1 MKKEQNAEKTKV
13 GKLARTKE
21 KVSQWTTNPL
31 NEKVLDYHNYEMT
44 KSESVLYFVAA
55 FLVGGVVSQFFYGG
69 LFQEDGVPT
78 LLTYISNSAAFVI
91 VGLLVGK
98 VFLPVRSR
106 QLAEKRRDT
115 LRRQFRDMLESLTAS
130 LAANS
135 TVRDAFSTAYTDMCM
150 QYSDDALISKELDQ
164 FRRAEQINVTLDV
177 MMDDFAKRSG
187 VEEIQDFNNVFQ
199 VCYGPG
205 GNMSRVINQTHD
217 IICERMEV
225 EDEIQAKI
233 HANEMELNIIMLAPV
248 LIVALMRSANETF
261 AQNLASP
268 VGVAAVTGA
277 LVLFAIAYIWGQK
290 IIAVRKRGMLIVK
303 MICLAIGTVL
313 AVLFILLTMRGK
325 KEDWRIEGVPEKEFS
340 DKELWA
346 AGFAMQQMPMFS
358 MDSAVGKKM
367 ISASAI
373 LHPENGGRFVEYWAR
388 LYWARTLS
396 MSLLVLALAFCAAV
410 FMDGYMLFAVLVAGV
425 AMVAVIYSNG
435 ANEMSNQLQKR
446 STECMMEFSNVVSKL
461 TLLMNCGMILK
472 EAWYIVAKS
481 KQGIIYELMQEACR
495 EMDNG
500 MASAEAIYNFGVRT
514 GSPEV
519 RKFASIIIQN
529 IEKGGSDVTA
539 VMRQQA
545 DELMSQRRQML
556 LRKGDDAAAQLL
568 APTTIVLIGVIL
580 IIMVAAMSGMDMAI

>member
-1 MKKEQNAEKTKV
+1 MV
-13 GKLARTKE
+13 
-21 KVSQWTTNPL
+21 
-31 NEKVLDYHNYEMT
+31 
-44 KSESVLYFVAA
+44 
-55 FLVGGVVSQFFYGG
+55 
-69 LFQEDGVPT
+69 
-78 LLTYISNSAAFVI
+78 
-91 VGLLVGK
+91 
-98 VFLPVRSR
+98 
-106 QLAEKRRDT
+106 
-115 LRRQFRDMLESLTAS
+115 
-130 LAANS
+130 
-135 TVRDAFSTAYTDMCM
+135 
-150 QYSDDALISKELDQ
+150 
-164 FRRAEQINVTLDV
+164 
-177 MMDDFAKRSG
+177 
-187 VEEIQDFNNVFQ
+187 
-199 VCYGPG
+199 
-205 GNMSRVINQTHD
+205 
-217 IICERMEV
+217 
-225 EDEIQAKI
+225 
-233 HANEMELNIIMLAPV
+233 
-248 LIVALMRSANETF
+248 
-261 AQNLASP
+261 
-268 VGVAAVTGA
+268 
-277 LVLFAIAYIWGQK
+277 
-290 IIAVRKRGMLIVK
+290 
-303 MICLAIGTVL
+303 
-313 AVLFILLTMRGK
+313 
-325 KEDWRIEGVPEKEFS
+325 
-340 DKELWA
+340 
-346 AGFAMQQMPMFS
+346 S

-396 MSLLVLALAFCAAV
+396 MSLLVLALAFCTAV

>member
-1 MKKEQNAEKTKV
+1 MKKEKNAAKPKTKRPA
-13 GKLARTKE
+13 KPKKE
-21 KVSQWTTNPL
+21 PVSQWMTNPL
-31 NEKVLDYHNYEMT
+31 NEQVLDYHNYEMT
-44 KSESVLYFVAA
+44 QGEQVLYFILA
-55 FLVGGVVSQFFYGG
+55 FLIGGVVSQFFYGG
-69 LFQEDGVPT
+69 LFQKDGVPT
-78 LLTYISNSAAFVI
+78 LLTYISNAVAFVI

-135 TVRDAFSTAYTDMCM
+135 TVRDAFSSAYTDMCM

-277 LVLFAIAYIWGQK
+277 LVLFAISYIWGQK
-290 IIAVRKRGMLIVK
+290 IIAVR
-303 MICLAIGTVL
+303 
-313 AVLFILLTMRGK
+313 
-325 KEDWRIEGVPEKEFS
+325 
-340 DKELWA
+340 
-346 AGFAMQQMPMFS
+346 
-358 MDSAVGKKM
+358 
-367 ISASAI
+367 
-373 LHPENGGRFVEYWAR
+373 
-388 LYWARTLS
+388 
-396 MSLLVLALAFCAAV
+396 
-410 FMDGYMLFAVLVAGV
+410 
-425 AMVAVIYSNG
+425 
-435 ANEMSNQLQKR
+435 
-446 STECMMEFSNVVSKL
+446 
-461 TLLMNCGMILK
+461 
-472 EAWYIVAKS
+472 
-481 KQGIIYELMQEACR
+481 
-495 EMDNG
+495 
-500 MASAEAIYNFGVRT
+500 
-514 GSPEV
+514 
-519 RKFASIIIQN
+519 
-529 IEKGGSDVTA
+529 
-539 VMRQQA
+539 
-545 DELMSQRRQML
+545 
-556 LRKGDDAAAQLL
+556 
-568 APTTIVLIGVIL
+568 
-580 IIMVAAMSGMDMAI
+580 

>member
-1 MKKEQNAEKTKV
+1 M
-13 GKLARTKE
+13 
-21 KVSQWTTNPL
+21 
-31 NEKVLDYHNYEMT
+31 
-44 KSESVLYFVAA
+44 
-55 FLVGGVVSQFFYGG
+55 
-69 LFQEDGVPT
+69 
-78 LLTYISNSAAFVI
+78 
-91 VGLLVGK
+91 
-98 VFLPVRSR
+98 
-106 QLAEKRRDT
+106 
-115 LRRQFRDMLESLTAS
+115 
-130 LAANS
+130 
-135 TVRDAFSTAYTDMCM
+135 
-150 QYSDDALISKELDQ
+150 
-164 FRRAEQINVTLDV
+164 
-177 MMDDFAKRSG
+177 
-187 VEEIQDFNNVFQ
+187 
-199 VCYGPG
+199 
-205 GNMSRVINQTHD
+205 
-217 IICERMEV
+217 
-225 EDEIQAKI
+225 
-233 HANEMELNIIMLAPV
+233 
-248 LIVALMRSANETF
+248 
-261 AQNLASP
+261 
-268 VGVAAVTGA
+268 
-277 LVLFAIAYIWGQK
+277 
-290 IIAVRKRGMLIVK
+290 
-303 MICLAIGTVL
+303 
-313 AVLFILLTMRGK
+313 
-325 KEDWRIEGVPEKEFS
+325 
-340 DKELWA
+340 
-346 AGFAMQQMPMFS
+346 
-358 MDSAVGKKM
+358 GKKM

>member
-1 MKKEQNAEKTKV
+1 MKKEKNAAKPKTKRPA
-13 GKLARTKE
+13 KPKKE
-21 KVSQWTTNPL
+21 PVSQWMTNPL
-31 NEKVLDYHNYEMT
+31 NEQVLDYHNYEMT
-44 KSESVLYFVAA
+44 QGEQGLYFILA
-55 FLVGGVVSQFFYGG
+55 FLIGGVVSQFFYGG

-78 LLTYISNSAAFVI
+78 LLTYISNAVAFVI

-135 TVRDAFSTAYTDMCM
+135 TVRDAFSSAYTDMCM

-277 LVLFAIAYIWGQK
+277 LVLFAISYIWGQK
-290 IIAVRKRGMLIVK
+290 IIAVR
-303 MICLAIGTVL
+303 
-313 AVLFILLTMRGK
+313 
-325 KEDWRIEGVPEKEFS
+325 
-340 DKELWA
+340 
-346 AGFAMQQMPMFS
+346 
-358 MDSAVGKKM
+358 
-367 ISASAI
+367 
-373 LHPENGGRFVEYWAR
+373 
-388 LYWARTLS
+388 
-396 MSLLVLALAFCAAV
+396 
-410 FMDGYMLFAVLVAGV
+410 
-425 AMVAVIYSNG
+425 
-435 ANEMSNQLQKR
+435 
-446 STECMMEFSNVVSKL
+446 
-461 TLLMNCGMILK
+461 
-472 EAWYIVAKS
+472 
-481 KQGIIYELMQEACR
+481 
-495 EMDNG
+495 
-500 MASAEAIYNFGVRT
+500 
-514 GSPEV
+514 
-519 RKFASIIIQN
+519 
-529 IEKGGSDVTA
+529 
-539 VMRQQA
+539 
-545 DELMSQRRQML
+545 
-556 LRKGDDAAAQLL
+556 
-568 APTTIVLIGVIL
+568 
-580 IIMVAAMSGMDMAI
+580 

>member
-1 MKKEQNAEKTKV
+1 
-13 GKLARTKE
+13 
-21 KVSQWTTNPL
+21 
-31 NEKVLDYHNYEMT
+31 
-44 KSESVLYFVAA
+44 
-55 FLVGGVVSQFFYGG
+55 
-69 LFQEDGVPT
+69 
-78 LLTYISNSAAFVI
+78 
-91 VGLLVGK
+91 
-98 VFLPVRSR
+98 
-106 QLAEKRRDT
+106 
-115 LRRQFRDMLESLTAS
+115 
-130 LAANS
+130 
-135 TVRDAFSTAYTDMCM
+135 
-150 QYSDDALISKELDQ
+150 
-164 FRRAEQINVTLDV
+164 
-177 MMDDFAKRSG
+177 
-187 VEEIQDFNNVFQ
+187 
-199 VCYGPG
+199 
-205 GNMSRVINQTHD
+205 
-217 IICERMEV
+217 
-225 EDEIQAKI
+225 
-233 HANEMELNIIMLAPV
+233 
-248 LIVALMRSANETF
+248 
-261 AQNLASP
+261 
-268 VGVAAVTGA
+268 
-277 LVLFAIAYIWGQK
+277 
-290 IIAVRKRGMLIVK
+290 
-303 MICLAIGTVL
+303 
-313 AVLFILLTMRGK
+313 MRGK

-446 STECMMEFSNVVSKL
+446 STECMIEFSNVVSKL

>member
-1 MKKEQNAEKTKV
+1 
-13 GKLARTKE
+13 
-21 KVSQWTTNPL
+21 
-31 NEKVLDYHNYEMT
+31 
-44 KSESVLYFVAA
+44 
-55 FLVGGVVSQFFYGG
+55 
-69 LFQEDGVPT
+69 
-78 LLTYISNSAAFVI
+78 
-91 VGLLVGK
+91 
-98 VFLPVRSR
+98 
-106 QLAEKRRDT
+106 
-115 LRRQFRDMLESLTAS
+115 
-130 LAANS
+130 
-135 TVRDAFSTAYTDMCM
+135 
-150 QYSDDALISKELDQ
+150 
-164 FRRAEQINVTLDV
+164 
-177 MMDDFAKRSG
+177 
-187 VEEIQDFNNVFQ
+187 
-199 VCYGPG
+199 
-205 GNMSRVINQTHD
+205 
-217 IICERMEV
+217 
-225 EDEIQAKI
+225 
-233 HANEMELNIIMLAPV
+233 
-248 LIVALMRSANETF
+248 
-261 AQNLASP
+261 
-268 VGVAAVTGA
+268 
-277 LVLFAIAYIWGQK
+277 
-290 IIAVRKRGMLIVK
+290 MLIVK

-519 RKFASIIIQN
+519 RKFACIIIQN

-539 VMRQQA
+539 V
-545 DELMSQRRQML
+545 MSQRRQML